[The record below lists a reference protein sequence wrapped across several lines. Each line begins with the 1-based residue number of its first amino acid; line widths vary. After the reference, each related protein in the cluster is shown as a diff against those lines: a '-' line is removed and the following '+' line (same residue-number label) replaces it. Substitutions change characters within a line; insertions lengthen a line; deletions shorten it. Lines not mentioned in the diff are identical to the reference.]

1 MKSII
6 PGLAVVF
13 CLCCTAGVFIVA
25 REYFRL
31 HRRAIAI
38 RDSLAWAL
46 GVIGAPT
53 HHEDNA
59 EGVYDACDFCMGESD
74 RETGDMAHDDDCPWL
89 AANLAA
95 GDEQMEEANDV

>member
-1 MKSII
+1 MS
-6 PGLAVVF
+6 
-13 CLCCTAGVFIVA
+13 TEYGVG
-25 REYFRL
+25 E
-31 HRRAIAI
+31 IAP
-38 RDSLAWAL
+38 AWAFQIAAL
-46 GVIGAPT
+46 QAELAAARGHLRWALDVIGAPT